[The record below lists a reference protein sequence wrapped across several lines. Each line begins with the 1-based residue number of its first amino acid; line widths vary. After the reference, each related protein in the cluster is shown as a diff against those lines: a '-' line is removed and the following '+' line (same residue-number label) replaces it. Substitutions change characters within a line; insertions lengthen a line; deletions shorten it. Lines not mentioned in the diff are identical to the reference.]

1 MILQEYFKTPIWVE
15 QKSEWLQE
23 VNKACDPHIK
33 EAKKRNADKIKKQKN
48 DFAIV
53 HHSGPIAT
61 DPNLKFFIEYI
72 GQKSVDFLD
81 FMGFDLSQHTCVFTE
96 CWVQEFPKAGG
107 GNHNTHVHCNNH
119 VSGFYYLK
127 CSDKSSY
134 PVFHDPRPAAAML
147 RLPEKDPNKITYANE
162 GVHWKPTPGTLIVA
176 PAFVPHEYVVQKG
189 DPFRFI
195 HFNIQAIPN
204 AFKGVQ

>member
-81 FMGFDLSQHTCVFTE
+81 FMGLIYLNILVFLQS
-96 CWVQEFPKAGG
+96 VGFKNSLKQEVEIIILMFI
-107 GNHNTHVHCNNH
+107 VIIMYQ
-119 VSGFYYLK
+119 GF
-127 CSDKSSY
+127 
-134 PVFHDPRPAAAML
+134 
-147 RLPEKDPNKITYANE
+147 I
-162 GVHWKPTPGTLIVA
+162 I
-176 PAFVPHEYVVQKG
+176 
-189 DPFRFI
+189 
-195 HFNIQAIPN
+195 
-204 AFKGVQ
+204 